1 MTERS
6 LALRSAGILAVL
18 VFMPC
23 LALSAHADTG
33 IAVPWQLGLQAPAT
47 PVAEAIHW
55 FHDILLWICI
65 VISVFVAGLLIYVIF
80 RFNERANPEPTK
92 TSHNSTLEFLW
103 TVIPIIILV
112 IMAVP
117 SYRLLKLQYSFPKP
131 DVTIKAV
138 GHQWNWSYAY
148 PDQGISE
155 FLASPLDDKQRAAR
169 QAKGIKAPRLLAT
182 DNDVIVPLN
191 KVVHVLVTSTDVIHS
206 WTIPAFGSKI
216 DAVPG
221 RITATWFK
229 ATKPGVYYG
238 QCSELCGR
246 DHSNM
251 PITVRVVSQKLF
263 DSWVAVMNSK
273 EIKSKRKRLKKAREL
288 IQKAALAQRATQVAA
303 GAVERR

>member
-33 IAVPWQLGLQAPAT
+33 IAVPWQLGLQEPAT